1 MGQRQDA
8 AGAADGR
15 GSPVAGII
23 SALSAL
29 EADIDSL
36 DAGIDGMKR
45 RLAARAQSE
54 IDSLFASTREMA
66 SREAGQI
73 VSRAKAEA
81 EAEAARIA
89 EAGQARTEELRAR
102 IDAGMDRA
110 VEHVVSS
117 VLRA

>member
-1 MGQRQDA
+1 MSQEEA
-8 AGAADGR
+8 SAGAAGS

-23 SALSAL
+23 DALSAL

-54 IDSLFASTREMA
+54 IDSLFAGTREAA

-73 VSRAKAEA
+73 VSKARADA

-89 EAGQARTEELRAR
+89 EAGRARMEELRAR
-102 IDAGMDRA
+102 IDAGMDGA

>member
-1 MGQRQDA
+1 MSQEA
-8 AGAADGR
+8 ASAGAVGG
-15 GSPVAGII
+15 GSDVAGII
-23 SALSAL
+23 EALSAL

-54 IDSLFASTREMA
+54 IDSLFAGTREAA

-73 VSRAKAEA
+73 VSKARADA

-89 EAGQARTEELRAR
+89 EAGHARMEELRAR
-102 IDAGMDRA
+102 IDAGMDGA